1 MPFSRSWTSDGMLRF
16 RSSERG
22 YNRVYMEEIDPQ
34 SGETRT
40 LIEEVAGEASSGN
53 APIVNR

>member
-1 MPFSRSWTSDGMLRF
+1 
-16 RSSERG
+16 
-22 YNRVYMEEIDPQ
+22 MEEIDPQ